1 MASSERR
8 TGQVKWFNNKQGY
21 GFLVV
26 HSLGNEPNMDTFVHH
41 SSLRTS
47 GDQFRYLVQG
57 EYVEFSLGKA
67 TDGRTVATEVTGIKG
82 GQLMCE
88 VRAERGR
95 AAAEH
100 AADATVLQ
108 AIQST

>member
-1 MASSERR
+1 MTDRR

-26 HSLGNEPNMDTFVHH
+26 HSIGNEPSVDTFVHH

-47 GDQFRYLVQG
+47 NDQFRYLVQG
-57 EYVEFSLGKA
+57 EYVEFALGEA
-67 TDGRTVATEVTGIKG
+67 TDGRTVATDVTGIKG

-95 AAAEH
+95 SSAENNP
-100 AADATVLQ
+100 DYSVLE
-108 AIQST
+108 AVQSS